1 MKILRVAM
9 DGEEYPH
16 YTLTKAFENNFDEVK
31 TIWWQQTFDF
41 NRVIMNEVRENKYDA
56 VFLQIQGDNIIL
68 EECARVIAENSIGFN
83 WTGDVRTN
91 IDWYARLGRYF
102 VTCFTNMTD
111 VDKMRSMG
119 LDAEYLQIGYDTK
132 YYYPEERESH
142 NNIVFCGNYYPDSNY
157 PLTPLR
163 MEIAYRL
170 KKEFNDK
177 FNLYGGRW
185 REHGMSSE
193 FDNVNNEQEAEI
205 YRTCAIAINCSH
217 FDYSRY
223 SSDRL
228 LREMGCGAFVLSH
241 NYKDIE
247 KDFKNGEHL
256 VTWNNVDDLIEK
268 CHYYLKRKKEREII
282 GWKAYNY
289 VSTTCTWDVV
299 MKNFKQLINKYKQC
313 KSQS

>member
-1 MKILRVAM
+1 M
-9 DGEEYPH
+9 DGEEHPH
-16 YTLTKAFENNFDEVK
+16 YTLTKAFESNFDEVK

-41 NRVIMNEVRENKYDA
+41 NRVVMNEVRDNKYDA
-56 VFLQIQGDNIIL
+56 VFLQIQGDNILL

-91 IDWYARLGRYF
+91 IDWYARLGRYL

-111 VDKMRSMG
+111 VKKMRAMG
-119 LDAEYLQIGYDTK
+119 LNAEYLQIGYDTK
-132 YYYPEERESH
+132 YYYPEPRDTH
-142 NNIVFCGNYYPDSNY
+142 NNIVFCGNYYPDNDY

-163 MEIAYRL
+163 MALVHRL
-170 KKEFNDK
+170 KDEFGDI

-185 REHGMSSE
+185 REHGMTSE
-193 FDNVNNEQEAEI
+193 YDFVNNEQEAEI

-241 NYKDIE
+241 NYKDID
-247 KDFKNGEHL
+247 KDFINGKHL
-256 VTWNNVDDLIEK
+256 VTWNDLDDLVQK
-268 CHYYLKRKKEREII
+268 CHYYLERPEERNII
-282 GWKAYNY
+282 GSNAYDY
-289 VSTTCTWDVV
+289 VSNNCTWDVR
-299 MKNFKQLINKYKQC
+299 MKEFKQIINKYKLC